1 MLKFLNNYYV
11 FLIFL
16 GIIFYM
22 KVLEKELDCG
32 CCFEVEIEKDGVI
45 VSAVAHS
52 IPNAFEI
59 AFEKLAN

>member
-1 MLKFLNNYYV
+1 
-11 FLIFL
+11 
-16 GIIFYM
+16 M